1 VFKAVE
7 VDAAT
12 RRRTGRAYEL
22 VVETRQAAIEA
33 LLARLGLTTDQV
45 RVDPSRTLID
55 AGATMWTLIATR
67 PAEAAD
73 TPTLRRAGAKHK
85 HIH

>member
-1 VFKAVE
+1 
-7 VDAAT
+7 
-12 RRRTGRAYEL
+12 
-22 VVETRQAAIEA
+22 
-33 LLARLGLTTDQV
+33 
-45 RVDPSRTLID
+45 
-55 AGATMWTLIATR
+55 MWTLIATR